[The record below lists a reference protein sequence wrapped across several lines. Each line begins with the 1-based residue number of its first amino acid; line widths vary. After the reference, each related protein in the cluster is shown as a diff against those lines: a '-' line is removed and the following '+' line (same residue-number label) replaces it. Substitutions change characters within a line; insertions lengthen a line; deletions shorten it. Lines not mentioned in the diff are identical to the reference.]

1 MLGETVSHYLIHE
14 KIGDG
19 GMGVVYRAEDT
30 RLGRSVAIKFLP
42 EATAKDQRAI
52 ERFQR
57 EARAASALS
66 HPNICTLYDIGEHE
80 GRSFIVME
88 LLEGD
93 TLAERVSRG
102 DVDVE
107 TLIDWAV

>member
-1 MLGETVSHYLIHE
+1 LLGETVSHYLIHE

-19 GMGVVYRAEDT
+19 GMGVVYHAEDT

-42 EATAKDQRAI
+42 EATAREQRAI

-80 GRSFIVME
+80 GRSFMVME

-93 TLAERVSRG
+93 TLAEPPNSGGTGSR
-102 DVDVE
+102 
-107 TLIDWAV
+107 T